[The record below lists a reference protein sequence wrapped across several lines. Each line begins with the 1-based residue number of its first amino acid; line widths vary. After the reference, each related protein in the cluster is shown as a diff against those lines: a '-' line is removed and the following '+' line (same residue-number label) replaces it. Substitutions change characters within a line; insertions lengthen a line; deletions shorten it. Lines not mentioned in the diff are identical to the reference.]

1 VVLAANSNAVLSVP
15 HATALSLTRRPT
27 WTAYAPYLQNASVKG
42 CVGEVQMTAEQ
53 GASFALRIAT
63 GDLPAAS
70 RLPALRDLFD
80 RSIGMDITAEDGQ
93 PVDLQVNAVPGLRR
107 ATMRRPFTARAARTS
122 PRLSDGDDT
131 VCLMIKSAGQ
141 MALYQGRYETVPD
154 VGDGMLLVYRHPSQL
169 VFQQATYLSL
179 RVPLQALAMLV
190 DVEAAAGQR
199 IIGETQALVLL
210 RHYVASMPQQLADP
224 TLAGLIATHVHDLM
238 ALAIGA
244 TGEGREIARGRGVR
258 AARLQTIKA
267 DLTRDVSQSI
277 DEIARR
283 QAVTPRYVQTLFE
296 EQGTTFGEFV
306 TARRL
311 DVARSML
318 RSPRYAGWSIA
329 GIAFESGFR
338 DLSHFNR
345 RFRRQFGVTPSEFRR
360 HGGSGANPG
369 IVIQSD

>member
-1 VVLAANSNAVLSVP
+1 
-15 HATALSLTRRPT
+15 
-27 WTAYAPYLQNASVKG
+27 
-42 CVGEVQMTAEQ
+42 MTAEQ
-53 GASFALRIAT
+53 GASSSLRIAT
-63 GDLPAAS
+63 GDLPPAR

-80 RSIGMDITAEDGQ
+80 RSIGMDIAAEDDQ
-93 PVDLQVNAVPGLRR
+93 PVDLQINAVPGLRR
-107 ATMRRPFTARAARTS
+107 AVMLRPFTARAARPS

-131 VCLMIKSAGQ
+131 VCLMIKSGGQ
-141 MALYQGRYETVPD
+141 MALCQGRHEAAPD
-154 VGDGMLLVYRHPSQL
+154 VGDGVLLVYRHPSQL

-190 DVEAAAGQR
+190 DVEAAAGRR
-199 IIGETQALVLL
+199 ITGETAALVLL
-210 RHYVASMPQQLADP
+210 RHYVASLPERLTDP
-224 TLAGLIATHVHDLM
+224 TLAGLVATHVYDLM

-258 AARLQTIKA
+258 AARLETIKA
-267 DLTRDVSQSI
+267 DLTRDASQSI

-283 QAVTPRYVQTLFE
+283 QGVTPRYVQILFE
-296 EQGTTFGEFV
+296 ELGTTFGEFV

-318 RSPRYAGWSIA
+318 RSPRYAAWSIA

-345 RFRRQFGVTPSEFRR
+345 RFRRRFGVTPSEFRR
-360 HGGSGANPG
+360 HGGPAATPG
-369 IVIQSD
+369 ITLQSG

>member
-1 VVLAANSNAVLSVP
+1 MS
-15 HATALSLTRRPT
+15 T
-27 WTAYAPYLQNASVKG
+27 
-42 CVGEVQMTAEQ
+42 EQ
-53 GASFALRIAT
+53 GASSSLRIAT
-63 GDLPAAS
+63 GDLPPAR

-80 RSIGMDITAEDGQ
+80 RSIGMDIAAEDDQ
-93 PVDLQVNAVPGLRR
+93 PVDLQINAVPGLRR
-107 ATMRRPFTARAARTS
+107 AMMLRPFTARAARPS

-131 VCLMIKSAGQ
+131 VCLMIKSGGQ
-141 MALYQGRYETVPD
+141 MALCQGRHETVPD

-179 RVPLQALAMLV
+179 RVPLHALAMLV
-190 DVEAAAGQR
+190 DVEAAAGRR
-199 IIGETQALVLL
+199 ITGETAALVLL
-210 RHYVASMPQQLADP
+210 RHYVASLPEQMADP
-224 TLAGLIATHVHDLM
+224 TLAGLVATHVHDLM

-258 AARLQTIKA
+258 AARLETIKA
-267 DLTRDVSQSI
+267 DLARDASQSI

-283 QAVTPRYVQTLFE
+283 QGVTPRYVQILFE
-296 EQGTTFGEFV
+296 ELGTTFGEFV

-318 RSPRYAGWSIA
+318 RSPRYAEWSIA

-345 RFRRQFGVTPSEFRR
+345 RFRRRFGVTPSEFRR
-360 HGGSGANPG
+360 HGGLGAIPG
-369 IVIQSD
+369 IALQSD